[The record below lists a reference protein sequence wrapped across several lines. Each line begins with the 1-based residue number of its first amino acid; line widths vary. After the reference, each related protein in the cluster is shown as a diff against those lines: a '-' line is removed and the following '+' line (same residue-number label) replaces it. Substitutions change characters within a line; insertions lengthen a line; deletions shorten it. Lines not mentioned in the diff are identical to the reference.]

1 MCEIS
6 LEKRNV
12 FVDRFNKYQKY
23 RNDIA
28 HGKPLEDLSFQDA
41 YCKIL
46 EIMNEFYYTYFDFI
60 YEITY
65 GKSLVDCIELRINY
79 TDFEYQDSY

>member
-1 MCEIS
+1 M
-6 LEKRNV
+6 
-12 FVDRFNKYQKY
+12 FNNYQKY
-23 RNDIA
+23 RNNIA
-28 HGKPLEDLSFQDA
+28 HGESLEDLSFQDA